1 MTLKKLLKTVLSVI
15 LIVIIGY
22 LIHDNYYVI
31 TNKIEYLYVKYMQ
44 PKIRQNLVDNEYK
57 INANYEY
64 LKINKDTTIS
74 SKEDIKNAIYTFLD
88 SGWSEYIVKCNP
100 DYLTCVDDV
109 KLMVEDN
116 TYLTDISNFTHPFN
130 TFEKINTSFTST
142 GKITF
147 KKINRYSNDQ
157 IKALNEKVNEVYS
170 KIYDKNKSTRDNIKA
185 FHDYIINNTVYD
197 QTNTTGTSDINS
209 STAIGVLFEGKGIC
223 SGYTDSMALFL
234 YKMGIPNTRISS
246 NTHVWNLVY
255 VDGAWMHLDL
265 TWDDPIM
272 SDGSN
277 TISYKY
283 FLINTDTLK
292 NQSDTEHFFNQK
304 IYTEAQ

>member
-1 MTLKKLLKTVLSVI
+1 MTLKKFLKTSLSVM
-15 LIVIIGY
+15 LIVIISY
-22 LIHDNYYVI
+22 LIYDNYYVI

-57 INANYEY
+57 INANYAY
-64 LKINKDTTIS
+64 LKINKNTTIS
-74 SKEDIKNAIYTFLD
+74 SKEDVKNAIYTFLD
-88 SGWSEYIVKCNP
+88 SGWDEYIVKCNP
-100 DYLTCVDDV
+100 DYLTCIDDV

-147 KKINRYSNDQ
+147 KKVSRYSEEQ
-157 IKALNEKVNEVYS
+157 INALNKKVDEIYNKVY
-170 KIYDKNKSTRDNIKA
+170 DQNKNVRDNIKA
-185 FHDYIINNTVYD
+185 FHDYIIDNTVYD
-197 QTNTTGTSDINS
+197 QTNTAGTSNINS

-246 NTHVWNLVY
+246 DSHVWNLVY
-255 VDGAWMHLDL
+255 IDNAWYHLDL
-265 TWDDPIM
+265 TWDDPII

-277 TISYKY
+277 IISYKY
-283 FLINTDTLK
+283 FLINNDTLK
-292 NQSDTEHFFNQK
+292 NQSDSEHLFNK
-304 IYTEAQ
+304 EIYIEAQ